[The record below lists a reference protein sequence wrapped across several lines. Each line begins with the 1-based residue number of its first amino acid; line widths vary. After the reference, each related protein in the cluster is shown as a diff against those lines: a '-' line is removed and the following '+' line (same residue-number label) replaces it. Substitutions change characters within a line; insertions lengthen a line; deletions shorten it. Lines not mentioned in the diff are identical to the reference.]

1 MSDITNEITKSLD
14 ALEGSLKNIQEE
26 HSACKISQKAFEDEL
41 KKLGDKQLEQ
51 SKALADLTQS
61 LDANFK
67 SLNSIE
73 DSKKSLGQRVASHE
87 EIKLY
92 AGGTKTFTVSTKAD
106 TINTSGAGNSISR
119 TTITPAYQ
127 AGMVTMPDKQ
137 LQIEALFPHIPVSV
151 DAIEYTKEG
160 LVTDGSKVVAEGD
173 KLGESTITKPT
184 LATANAVNVGAYAV
198 VTHQLI
204 TNEQAFAAY
213 IESKMQYKLQLNVE
227 RQLIN
232 GVGSPNELSGL
243 FVAGNHT
250 DVTTTVQG
258 KVPTG
263 GTMFDFALLLK
274 TEFEKQNISPEYL
287 LLNPDDWIQLA
298 LLKDK
303 QGRYV
308 LGGPQTL
315 ANKSL
320 WGTTVITNSFIP
332 AGKFILGNFTLGA
345 SIFDR
350 QALDFRISD
359 SDGDNFKSMLYTF
372 RVNRRLAFAVENP
385 LAIFGGNWALPAA

>member
-26 HSACKISQKAFEDEL
+26 QSAGKISQKAFEDEL

-67 SLNSIE
+67 ALNSIE

-87 EIKLY
+87 EIKSY
-92 AGGTKTFTVSTKAD
+92 SGGTKTFTVSTKAD
-106 TINTSGAGNSISR
+106 TINTSPAGNSITR
-119 TTITPAYQ
+119 NTITPAYQ

-160 LVTDGSKVVAEGD
+160 LVTDGSKIVAEGD
-173 KLGESTITKPT
+173 KFGESTITKPT

-213 IESKMQYKLQLNVE
+213 IESKMQYKLQLTVE

-232 GVGSPNELSGL
+232 GIGSPNELSGL

-250 DVTTTVQG
+250 DVTATVQG

-315 ANKSL
+315 ATKSL

-332 AGKFILGNFTLGA
+332 TGKFILGNFTLGA
-345 SIFDR
+345 TIFDR

-385 LAIFGGNWALPAA
+385 LAIFGGEWALPSA